1 MGEPLVD
8 WALQL
13 ARGHLGGL
21 DQRWRHTLGVAH
33 RATEFSHLLPPSELD
48 VLVSAAY
55 LHDIGYAPELAV
67 TGFHPLDGARYVRAL
82 GHERLACLIA
92 FHSGARAEADQ
103 RGFAAELAEFDEE
116 ASLVACALTY
126 CDLVTGSDGR
136 RVQLSERLG
145 ELFERYGPDTPVA
158 RAARRSAAEF
168 CAIVQVVEEI
178 LTRACAATGAR
189 SPDVLADEQERASSV
204 HCGEYAAER
213 SGESECHVV
222 RSRGEHMF
230 DTYSTGVSLSDPNR
244 IATHG

>member
-55 LHDIGYAPELAV
+55 LLDIGYAPELAV

-82 GHERLACLIA
+82 GQERLACLIA

-116 ASLVACALTY
+116 DSLVARALTY
-126 CDLVTGSDGR
+126 CDLVTAPDGT
-136 RVQLSERLG
+136 RVEPAERLAD
-145 ELFERYGPDTPVA
+145 LARRYAPDSPVA
-158 RAARRSAAEF
+158 RAARHSTPEF
-168 CAIVQVVEEI
+168 FAIVEEFEDCRDH
-178 LTRACAATGAR
+178 TVRNEPQKPGCAAMR
-189 SPDVLADEQERASSV
+189 PSS
-204 HCGEYAAER
+204 
-213 SGESECHVV
+213 
-222 RSRGEHMF
+222 
-230 DTYSTGVSLSDPNR
+230 SDC
-244 IATHG
+244 